1 MATSKT
7 TTAAHEAKAIA
18 EFTPT
23 MAAFYLL
30 LRRFKKTIKTE
41 IKYQASGIDLFALD
55 AAEDLRDLEIAW
67 EALTETVFDVILH
80 LPVIPEDRN
89 LQRIA
94 FLMKSIFE
102 IEEPSDRA
110 HLVAEARKHRD
121 LFACTAPGAQGDIA
135 GRLILRFFE
144 VFDLM
149 STLRQFGGSIIELP
163 CPDFLD
169 QIPA

>member
-1 MATSKT
+1 
-7 TTAAHEAKAIA
+7 
-18 EFTPT
+18 

-30 LRRFKKTIKTE
+30 LRRFKKTIQTE
-41 IKYQASGIDLFALD
+41 ITLRASGIDLFALD
-55 AAEDLRDLEIAW
+55 ASEDLRELEIAW
-67 EALTETVFDVILH
+67 EALTETVFDVVLH
-80 LPVIPEDRN
+80 PPVIPEDRD

-110 HLVAEARKHRD
+110 HLVTEARTHRD
-121 LFACTAPGAQGDIA
+121 LFTCTAPGAQGDLA

-144 VFDLM
+144 IFDLM
-149 STLRQFGGSIIELP
+149 SNLQQFCGSMVDLP